1 MDKYGSSPGSSQE
14 SYFDDG
20 PSTTPKDKQAD
31 GDQEEGLL
39 PKSLMAGKDF
49 KPGQEIVLEITGVQE
64 KTFSVRYASEK
75 GDKAKDES
83 SDMPEKET
91 ADMGDGGGSESES
104 MMY

>member
-1 MDKYGSSPGSSQE
+1 MANYGQGE
-14 SYFDDG
+14 SEDLFNDG
-20 PSTTPKDKQAD
+20 PSSTPKDMQKD

-83 SDMPEKET
+83 SEMPEKET
-91 ADMGDGGGSESES
+91 ADMGGGGGSESES